1 MQPWSF
7 QSISG
12 KKESRE
18 HYKQFILFVRQGP
31 TRSLPAL
38 LKQCSDNRSVIYDRA
53 KRYDW
58 IQRAKAFDKAYGI
71 SGRSSESEIAR
82 AILNLEP
89 TLETLGIDLSA
100 EPVESDASGP
110 VRAVVAI
117 PPGASGQAS
126 YTRSP
131 ASYEQQAP
139 VSVAILSPEPTP
151 QPQAQPVATPARSR
165 DHWREIRRQQHMKAV
180 AELRDRT
187 IRQGREQQA
196 LSGLLIETVN
206 SQIRQMQLQD
216 QVIPPNVL
224 QSFASTAASAA
235 ALAKA
240 GYESQTK
247 GLGIDHMLI
256 ILEDKMADDIAQMAA
271 AEEAM
276 GPVDA

>member
-1 MQPWSF
+1 M
-7 QSISG
+7 
-12 KKESRE
+12 
-18 HYKQFILFVRQGP
+18 
-31 TRSLPAL
+31 
-38 LKQCSDNRSVIYDRA
+38 IYDRA

-71 SGRSSESEIAR
+71 NGRSTESEIAR
-82 AILNLEP
+82 ATLDLEP

-100 EPVESDASGP
+100 EPDASGP
-110 VRAVVAI
+110 ARAVVAI
-117 PPGASGQAS
+117 PPNTSGRAS

-131 ASYEQQAP
+131 GSYEQQAP
-139 VSVAILSPEPTP
+139 VNIAILSPEPSP
-151 QPQAQPVATPARSR
+151 QSQAQPVAAPTRSR

-196 LSGLLIETVN
+196 LSGLLIETVMN
-206 SQIRQMQLQD
+206 QIRQMQQQE

-224 QSFASTAASAA
+224 QSFASTAANAA

-256 ILEDKMADDIAQMAA
+256 MLEDAMADDIAQMAA
-271 AEEAM
+271 AEEAT